1 MARAVSIDA
10 GRILA
15 RLASGPATLPE
26 LAAECGADLRTVWQF
41 VREFE
46 QRGMLRRKPLRPRED
61 LPRIERTGGCYQHA
75 AGPDHSP
82 NARRFEDGSCHTCP

>member
-61 LPRIERTGGCYQHA
+61 LPRIERGAGSYQLTDA
-75 AGPDHSP
+75 SNHSP
-82 NARRFEDGSCHTCP
+82 NGRRFADG